1 MRMERI
7 SLTVEDDSAGALPR
21 RYEALAFI
29 IEQIV
34 RWQTSPTYREIA
46 DRLTVSRG
54 RAEQLVAQLIA
65 EGRIERVP
73 GSGRRLLV
81 VDIYASRVLLDDVLR
96 RLQWSVSTPMGEML
110 APLAQVQLPMMP
122 EIEQLYGIE

>member
-7 SLTVEDDSAGALPR
+7 ALAVDDDNAAALPR

-46 DRLTVSRG
+46 DRLDVSRG

-73 GSGRRLLV
+73 GSGRRLRV
-81 VDIYASRVLLDDVLR
+81 VDMTASRLLLDEILR
-96 RLQWSVSTPMGEML
+96 RLNWKVATPMGEML

>member
-1 MRMERI
+1 MDRI
-7 SLTVEDDSAGALPR
+7 FSATGDETQAGLPR

-46 DRLTVSRG
+46 DRLDVSRG
-54 RAEQLVAQLIA
+54 RAEQLVTQLIA

-73 GSGRRLLV
+73 GSGRRLRV
-81 VDIYASRVLLDDVLR
+81 IDIDGSRVVLDDVLR
-96 RLQWSVSTPMGEML
+96 RLQWTVAPAMGEML

>member
-1 MRMERI
+1 MERI
-7 SLTVEDDSAGALPR
+7 ALAVEDDSGSALPR

-46 DRLTVSRG
+46 DRLKISRG

-73 GSGRRLLV
+73 GSGRRLRV
-81 VDIYASRVLLDDVLR
+81 VDIDASRVLLDDVLR
-96 RLQWSVSTPMGEML
+96 RLQWSVAEPMGEML